1 MSRSFVVA
9 IVVAGLAFALL
20 VPASPAGAAKTKD
33 PCKTLKETEIAAAFG
48 GATVAAGQKRSPTPI
63 TPLCQWTVSASG
75 NLPEGTVSVFLQT
88 TGAKTA
94 YDAHKKDTATYEK
107 VAGLKNALYFSEGP
121 AVEVLKGKVLVNV
134 QGVFLEEIST
144 DAVDVKAQLVQ
155 LAKKAAPRV

>member
-1 MSRSFVVA
+1 VDGQCVREPPGRHSLCV
-9 IVVAGLAFALL
+9 
-20 VPASPAGAAKTKD
+20 SPD
-33 PCKTLKETEIAAAFG
+33 D
-48 GATVAAGQKRSPTPI
+48 Q
-63 TPLCQWTVSASG
+63 
-75 NLPEGTVSVFLQT
+75 
-88 TGAKTA
+88 AKTA